1 MITQKVQ
8 LIQYFGEFPSG
19 ISDLSNINNV
29 EKIYHVDDNG
39 NYIGWLSNAP
49 YEHLQGM
56 THLEPSG
63 TYLVYSKPGVSFPYN
78 LFVNPVD
85 ARIVANSGNIENIF
99 TTLDSHEELI
109 NDSYLDT
116 QADLAAVSGY
126 LENLNVDKFNTIDN
140 NIIENTNRFNEV
152 NARVTGH
159 NISTNYQFSL
169 VREELADASG
179 TLNSKID
186 SSIANV
192 INTAPET
199 LDTLGEI
206 AEALN
211 NNPNI
216 GDFINTVND
225 ATVTNFNRIAEVS
238 GVLNGDL
245 VSASGSLNSRITDVS
260 GVLNGDLVSASGSLN
275 SRVTDVSGVLQEC
288 CDLNAENLT
297 QTSGNLHQLI
307 IDSPRYEFDVVSNSS
322 DPNLANAY
330 RWSGIGISITN
341 QDNPTL
347 YLRRGETYV
356 FNINSRFH
364 PFYIKTSRNVGTSG
378 MYNVGVTNNGYS
390 DRAITFQVPYDA
402 PSILYYQCSNHAAM
416 GGTLYTVQPTII
428 DFLIDGGT
436 PGSFS
441 DAVATTTTTAGPFVG
456 DTTWTIPEGINYVG
470 QDGGGLTFSGF
481 SGSSINFNFIE
492 SISDSEITDS
502 IILYLNNVQTA
513 QVLVT
518 NEYRYSGESFKVT
531 LNGVDYT
538 VEFSAGTLDG
548 SFYRV
553 DL

>member
-99 TTLDSHEELI
+99 TTLDSHEALI

-116 QADLAAVSGY
+116 QSDLAAVSGY

-260 GVLNGDLVSASGSLN
+260 GVLQG
-275 SRVTDVSGVLQEC
+275 C

-297 QTSGNLHQLI
+297 ETSGNLYQLI
-307 IDSPRYEFDVVSNSS
+307 LDSPRYEFNVVSNAA
-322 DPNLANAY
+322 DPNLAHAY
-330 RWSGIGISITN
+330 RWSGVGINTAN

-347 YLRRGETYV
+347 YLRRGETYI
-356 FNINSRFH
+356 FNVNARYH
-364 PFYIKTSRNVGTSG
+364 PFYIKTAPTIGTSD
-378 MYNVGVTNNGYS
+378 MYNAGVTNNGYT
-390 DRAITFQVPYDA
+390 DRTVVFEVPYNA
-402 PSILYYQCSNHAAM
+402 PAVLYYQCSNHAAM
-416 GGTLYTVQPTII
+416 GGVLYTVQPTII

-436 PGSFS
+436 PGSFE
-441 DAVATTTTTAGPFVG
+441 DAVATTTTTSGPLTF
-456 DTTWTIPEGINYVG
+456 DTTIEITTENCNG
-470 QDGGGLTFSGF
+470 QSGGGLTFCAQPNAG
-481 SGSSINFNFIE
+481 N
-492 SISDSEITDS
+492 SISFNIVENINNPLSTTLLLLYVNNVNLASISITD
-502 IILYLNNVQTA
+502 
-513 QVLVT
+513 
-518 NEYRYSGESFKVT
+518 EYRLGGESFSVT
-531 LNGVDYT
+531 LNGNTYT
-538 VEFSAGTLDG
+538 SAFSAGSPSG
-548 SFYRV
+548 SNYRI